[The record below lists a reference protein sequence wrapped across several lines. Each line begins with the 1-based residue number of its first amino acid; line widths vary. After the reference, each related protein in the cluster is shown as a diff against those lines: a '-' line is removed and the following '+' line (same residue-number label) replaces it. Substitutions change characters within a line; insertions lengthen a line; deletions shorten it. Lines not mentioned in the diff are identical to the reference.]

1 MNEHSPVI
9 ETRPAAIAATP
20 LRGRLNLL
28 WLLAPLAVLGLA
40 IAWLYSA
47 NPLSGFDN
55 GAPPV
60 ESLTVERTILDQDG
74 LRLLVRAG
82 GSEPMSIAQVQVD
95 AAYWQFTQDP
105 AGPIARGDTA
115 WISVPFP
122 WVLGEAHHVTFVTET
137 GATFEHEIAVAVPT
151 PAVTSQNLVSQ
162 ALLGAFVGIL
172 PVVVGLMFYPA
183 LRGAGQATMNFLLA
197 MTIGLLGFL
206 LVDTIVR
213 GAGIRGRIGGD
224 LPGAGDGRACRG
236 GELPP
241 PDGRGA
247 TAGSTDRTGARNL
260 HRHRHRPAQ
269 SRRRPGDRRGLRG
282 RLGRA
287 RHLPCDGL
295 CAAQR
300 HRGHRHRGPDPQGEA
315 AALRRLRDW
324 RCSPAARP

>member
-1 MNEHSPVI
+1 MNEHSPII
-9 ETRPAAIAATP
+9 ETRPAATAATP

-122 WVLGEAHHVTFVTET
+122 MGAGRSPPCDVRHRHGRDLRARDCRRRADAGGDVSKPRLAGAARRLCRDPSRRGRPDVLS
-137 GATFEHEIAVAVPT
+137 GAARRRAGDDEFPAGNDHRPARVP
-151 PAVTSQNLVSQ
+151 A
-162 ALLGAFVGIL
+162 GRHDR
-172 PVVVGLMFYPA
+172 
-183 LRGAGQATMNFLLA
+183 RGAG
-197 MTIGLLGFL
+197 
-206 LVDTIVR
+206 V
-213 GAGIRGRIGGD
+213 RGRIGGH
-224 LPGAGDGRACRG
+224 LPGLGNGRACRR

-247 TAGSTDRTGARNL
+247 TAGASRPDWRSQPTSPSASAFTISAKAWRSAR
-260 HRHRHRPAQ
+260 P
-269 SRRRPGDRRGLRG
+269 SRRALPGSAPSL
-282 RLGRA
+282 
-287 RHLPCDGL
+287 
-295 CAAQR
+295 
-300 HRGHRHRGPDPQGEA
+300 
-315 AALRRLRDW
+315 
-324 RCSPAARP
+324 